1 MSLRALIC
9 SSPIAD
15 ITLTT
20 KSFPSAK
27 PSLICPYSKQRN
39 NQRSIPS
46 THNIE
51 DGKQRNTVHDYKIA
65 PLHSHEAPKKQTTE

>member
-27 PSLICPYSKQRN
+27 PSLICPYSKQEN
-39 NQRSIPS
+39 NQLILRTASKG
-46 THNIE
+46 TQVKTANLHHYVV
-51 DGKQRNTVHDYKIA
+51 KNT
-65 PLHSHEAPKKQTTE
+65 TTNKSSRKSQGI